1 MDSHFETDMQDF
13 LDPGHPGKN
22 PEQCL
27 PASSRFMVLMWP
39 PGLVMAFCSVNQSGL
54 GDIDD
59 CIWSV
64 LWLSTRLRTVVL
76 TRHKACQVNKVR
88 NIDAL
93 LIRLVMLTDTHTSSQ
108 AEQRYAGQVVES
120 SPAWSIAV
128 DARVIIGIVKGR
140 TRFESCVQHC
150 KS

>member
-1 MDSHFETDMQDF
+1 
-13 LDPGHPGKN
+13 
-22 PEQCL
+22 
-27 PASSRFMVLMWP
+27 
-39 PGLVMAFCSVNQSGL
+39 MAFCSVHQSGL

-76 TRHKACQVNKVR
+76 TRHKACQVNKVL
-88 NIDAL
+88 NVDAS
-93 LIRLVMLTDTHTSSQ
+93 LIRLVMLTDMHTSSQ
-108 AEQRYAGQVVES
+108 AEQRHAGQVVES

-140 TRFESCVQHC
+140 TRFESCVQQC